1 MNNNNPAHS
10 TMRPA
15 AKFVMMAALC
25 GSLAACA
32 VPHKPAEVAT
42 PAHLTPAT
50 PSTRDLLKLPEPKGK
65 VVVAVYGF
73 RDQTGQYKPAP
84 DSSFSTSVTQGAA
97 SMLVKALQD
106 SGWFTPVE
114 RESLQELLTER
125 RIVRALD
132 GSQGENAPAIHIP
145 ALVPASI
152 LIDGGIVAYESNVR
166 TGGLGAR
173 FLGVGLS
180 TQYRMDQVTVGLRSV
195 DIRTGRVLQTV
206 STTKTIFSYEV
217 RPSVYKFV
225 NFKDLLEIEA
235 GVTSNEPTQL
245 CVKEA
250 IEAAVIHLTVEG
262 LKDGNWRLK
271 NEEDWYSPLVQT
283 YLKESNSWAVTT
295 LDAQALDQATVAAPS
310 GQDTGA
316 GTIVPTPTVDGVQG
330 GPANS
335 NP

>member
-1 MNNNNPAHS
+1 MLIASWAGKPGEAI
-10 TMRPA
+10 A
-15 AKFVMMAALC
+15 AYEAL
-25 GSLAACA
+25 
-32 VPHKPAEVAT
+32 
-42 PAHLTPAT
+42 
-50 PSTRDLLKLPEPKGK
+50 D
-65 VVVAVYGF
+65 
-73 RDQTGQYKPAP
+73 PAP
-84 DSSFSTSVTQGAA
+84 NHPPADV
-97 SMLVKALQD
+97 
-106 SGWFTPVE
+106 
-114 RESLQELLTER
+114 
-125 RIVRALD
+125 LD
-132 GSQGENAPAIHIP
+132 A
-145 ALVPASI
+145 
-152 LIDGGIVAYESNVR
+152 
-166 TGGLGAR
+166 
-173 FLGVGLS
+173 
-180 TQYRMDQVTVGLRSV
+180 
-195 DIRTGRVLQTV
+195 
-206 STTKTIFSYEV
+206 
-217 RPSVYKFV
+217 PSVYKFV